1 MLDHVFLDFIAAT
14 HKSFS
19 EALLQRQAVEERFQ
33 VDVLLG
39 DLSWETSYSLPG
51 EGTQPR
57 VRADLSIDWP
67 TWSQSAYRSWSI
79 GEAPDD
85 QPELLVEIALRLQ
98 RLAAAPEPA
107 TVLSALPV
115 EGPTMGSDVLDRC
128 GLTIEQAFG
137 DDLDQS
143 RAAVEVSYEGTY
155 RLEEAVLDDSSQLDN
170 HLGALA
176 RWVSSTLVRLADL
189 RLTYLPPGEVGDEAD
204 H

>member
-51 EGTQPR
+51 EGAHPR

-85 QPELLVEIALRLQ
+85 QPELLVEIALRVQ
-98 RLAAAPEPA
+98 RLAAAPEPS
-107 TVLSALPV
+107 TVLSALPT
-115 EGPTMGSDVLDRC
+115 EGPTMGADTLDRC
-128 GLTIEQAFG
+128 GLTIEQAFA
-137 DDLDQS
+137 DDLDQP
-143 RAAVEVSYEGTY
+143 RGAVEISYEGTY
-155 RLEEAVLDDSSQLDN
+155 RLEEAVLDDSSALDG

-176 RWVSSTLVRLADL
+176 SWVSSTLVRLADL
-189 RLTYLPPGEVGDEAD
+189 RLSYLPPGEVGDEAD